1 MENRKT
7 AAENSVNEAERIGVF
22 MLSSGEGRDTMSATN
37 DGSDGMTEECEECR
51 RETPHEVSVQ
61 ILTESATPENAEY
74 SREPYRVSECR
85 ICGSRTTIRMNNA

>member
-1 MENRKT
+1 M
-7 AAENSVNEAERIGVF
+7 SVTDDGV
-22 MLSSGEGRDTMSATN
+22 
-37 DGSDGMTEECEECR
+37 DGTREECEECG

-85 ICGSRTTIRMNNA
+85 VCGERTVLRMNNA